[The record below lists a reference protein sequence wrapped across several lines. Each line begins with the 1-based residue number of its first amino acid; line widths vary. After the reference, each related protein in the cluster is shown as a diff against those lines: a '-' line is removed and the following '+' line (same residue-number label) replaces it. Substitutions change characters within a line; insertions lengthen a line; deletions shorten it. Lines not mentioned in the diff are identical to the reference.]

1 MQKLLDGIFHVG
13 NNGIGKCT
21 VIYNNPSRLTGAPIA
36 LPNGTE
42 DVAYVLKA
50 SDLLK
55 GYSDADGDALSITSA
70 TTASANGSITN
81 NSDGTWTYLPTTDLN
96 GEVSFSFVVSDGN
109 GGTAN
114 GSTSLPLEAV
124 DDEELLDEDNNGI
137 ADGTELSAYQLMSE
151 AGAVTLTNKYGKTYN
166 HSSTGAWDA
175 AVAVKMVMASK
186 FF

>member
-70 TTASANGSITN
+70 TTCKLYHTL
-81 NSDGTWTYLPTTDLN
+81 DRDLYPMHYKTTLKTS
-96 GEVSFSFVVSDGN
+96 EPWQTK
-109 GGTAN
+109 GGA
-114 GSTSLPLEAV
+114 
-124 DDEELLDEDNNGI
+124 
-137 ADGTELSAYQLMSE
+137 
-151 AGAVTLTNKYGKTYN
+151 
-166 HSSTGAWDA
+166 
-175 AVAVKMVMASK
+175 
-186 FF
+186 